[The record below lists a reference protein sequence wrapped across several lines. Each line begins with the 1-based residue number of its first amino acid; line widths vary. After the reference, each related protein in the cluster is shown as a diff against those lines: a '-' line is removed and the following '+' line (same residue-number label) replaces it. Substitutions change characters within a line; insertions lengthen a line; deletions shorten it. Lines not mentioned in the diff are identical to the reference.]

1 MPNKTRPSSGAV
13 ARKPKARS
21 RKAIKLVT
29 PEDRKKA
36 VRYTDRGTQLLTQ
49 GHHAAALKDFN
60 RALTLDPRQ
69 AVAWTKRGTALL
81 NKGDS
86 TGAIKDLSNAI
97 KVDPECI
104 EAYEKRGVARERT
117 GDLDGAKKDYKKS
130 IEIQIRNEIM
140 RQINAD

>member
-1 MPNKTRPSSGAV
+1 MPNKTRSSSGAV
-13 ARKPKARS
+13 ARKTKART
-21 RKAIKLVT
+21 RKAPKIVT

-49 GHHAAALKDFN
+49 GNLAAALKDFN

-81 NKGDS
+81 NKGDY
-86 TGAIKDLSNAI
+86 TGAIRDLSNAI
-97 KVDPECI
+97 KVDHECV

-117 GDLDGAKKDYKKS
+117 GDIDGAKKDYKKS
-130 IEIQIRNEIM
+130 IEIQVRIEIT
-140 RQINAD
+140 RQINGD